1 MKTQQRQEVRVL
13 LTHLPRY
20 VQHLQKHPY
29 SLLSRFL
36 GTGPGTVGWPD
47 RRGAGMRELGEW
59 GRFPRWRD
67 LGLYGRGSLQGGL
80 EANGVFWEESRG
92 TDS

>member
-36 GTGPGTVGWPD
+36 GTG
-47 RRGAGMRELGEW
+47 
-59 GRFPRWRD
+59 
-67 LGLYGRGSLQGGL
+67 LGLWVGLMGGEQG
-80 EANGVFWEESRG
+80 
-92 TDS
+92 